1 VPKRT
6 IVNRPDE
13 EKQELL
19 DNYVRLNL
27 KDRDD
32 INFNFEEDLRKFI
45 LKNLNVKKLI
55 AQDKKY
61 MKRVNEMIAAFV
73 AKSYLPDILKIGRKQ
88 ANRYKRNF
96 TENG

>member
-61 MKRVNEMIAAFV
+61 MKRVM
-73 AKSYLPDILKIGRKQ
+73 K
-88 ANRYKRNF
+88 
-96 TENG
+96 